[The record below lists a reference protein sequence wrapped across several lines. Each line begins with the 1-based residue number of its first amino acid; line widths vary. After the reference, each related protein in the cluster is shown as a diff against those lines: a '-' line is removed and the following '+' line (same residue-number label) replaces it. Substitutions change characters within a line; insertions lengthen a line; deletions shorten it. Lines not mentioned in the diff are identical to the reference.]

1 MELPCNMIN
10 LSKIT
15 FQKESLNDFIE
26 EFAGLLKPHM
36 AEINVSQRLGFVF
49 KPDYGRYIKLQEAG
63 VYTVVTCRDD
73 GKLVGYS
80 VFSVFPHIR
89 YMDCKFAKE
98 DLYYIVPEYRGNGL
112 GTKLFIETEKVLKE
126 QGVDQIVFTTKIYSD
141 HSSIFEKLGYEL
153 FEKSFTKRIS

>member
-1 MELPCNMIN
+1 MIN

-63 VYTVVTCRDD
+63 V
-73 GKLVGYS
+73 
-80 VFSVFPHIR
+80 IR
-89 YMDCKFAKE
+89 
-98 DLYYIVPEYRGNGL
+98 
-112 GTKLFIETEKVLKE
+112 
-126 QGVDQIVFTTKIYSD
+126 
-141 HSSIFEKLGYEL
+141 
-153 FEKSFTKRIS
+153 